1 MKYVFRH
8 TAIIDHEIEADN
20 IADAKE
26 KLFEEV
32 LEGEGF
38 FQKASN
44 IVTDERIK
52 IINERGDMIDTF
64 NIYDM

>member
-1 MKYVFRH
+1 MKYIFQH
-8 TAIIDHEIEADN
+8 TAIIEHEIEASN
-20 IADAKE
+20 VKEAKE
-26 KLFEEV
+26 KLFEDV

-52 IINERGDMIDTF
+52 IQNNKGDLIDTF

>member
-1 MKYVFRH
+1 MKYIFQH
-8 TAIIDHEIEADN
+8 TAIIEHEIEASN
-20 IADAKE
+20 VTEAKE
-26 KLFEEV
+26 KLFEDV

-52 IINERGDMIDTF
+52 IQNIKGDLIDTF

>member
-1 MKYVFRH
+1 MKYVFQH
-8 TAIIDHEIEADN
+8 TAIIEHEIDADN
-20 IADAKE
+20 VSEAKE

-52 IINERGDMIDTF
+52 ISNEKGDLIDTF

>member
-1 MKYVFRH
+1 MKYVFQH
-8 TAIIDHEIEADN
+8 TAIIEHEIEAKN
-20 IADAKE
+20 VTEAKE

-52 IINERGDMIDTF
+52 ISNNKGDLIDTF